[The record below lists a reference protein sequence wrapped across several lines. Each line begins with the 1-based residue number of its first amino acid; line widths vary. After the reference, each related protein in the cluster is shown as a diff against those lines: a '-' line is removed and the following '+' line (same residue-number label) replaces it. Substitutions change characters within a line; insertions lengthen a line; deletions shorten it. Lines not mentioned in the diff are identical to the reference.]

1 MLRGIRA
8 LLSPLFLNLLVCV
21 PLIAAAQSWP
31 AKPVRVV
38 LGYSTGGTADNL
50 GRMMTE
56 KLSAALGQSV
66 LIDNRPGA
74 SGNIAA
80 QIVAKAPPDGYTVL
94 FGCTAEMS
102 INQHLMKD
110 MGFNGEADFA
120 PVVLV
125 HNVPLGLI
133 VSAKS
138 SYASLKDIID
148 AARRE
153 PGKLSFANSG
163 TGSPAHLAVEMLT
176 FRSGV
181 SMVQVPYKGAAPAMV
196 DLLGGRIDAYFL
208 GLPGVMPHVK
218 SGAVRLL
225 AVSTAQ
231 RAASLPDTPTVAE
244 QAGIAGFN
252 FSLWGGFLVP
262 AGTPPE
268 IVARLNREVLQVI
281 TQPDMRTRMA
291 AEGSEVV
298 RTSPQDFG
306 RFVQDEAKKYADIAR
321 AANLQRQ

>member
-1 MLRGIRA
+1 MLNLVCRLLAMA
-8 LLSPLFLNLLVCV
+8 LLAPLA
-21 PLIAAAQSWP
+21 AAAQSWP
-31 AKPVRVV
+31 QKPIRIV

-80 QIVAKAPPDGYTVL
+80 QIVSKAPADGYTIL

-110 MGFNGEADFA
+110 MGFNADTDFV
-120 PVVLV
+120 PIVLT

-138 SYASLKDIID
+138 PYQSVKDLIE
-148 AARRE
+148 AAKRE

-176 FRSGV
+176 LRSGTN
-181 SMVQVPYKGAAPAMV
+181 MVQVPYKGAAPALV

-208 GLPGVMPHVK
+208 GLPGVMPQVK
-218 SGAVRLL
+218 SGNVRLL
-225 AVSTAQ
+225 AVSTTQ
-231 RAASLPDTPTVAE
+231 RAGSLPDMPTVGE
-244 QAGIAGFN
+244 QTGIAGYN
-252 FSLWGGFLVP
+252 FSLWGGFLAPV
-262 AGTPPE
+262 GTPAE
-268 IVARLNREVLQVI
+268 VIARLNKEVLEVI
-281 TQPDMRTRMA
+281 TQSEMRARMA
-291 AEGSEVV
+291 AEGSDVV
-298 RTSPQDFG
+298 RTTPQEFG
-306 RFVQDEAKKYADIAR
+306 RFVQTESKKYADVAK
-321 AANLQRQ
+321 AANLQRR

>member
-1 MLRGIRA
+1 MLRRILAA
-8 LLSPLFLNLLVCV
+8 LISLFLSL
-21 PLIAAAQSWP
+21 PAAAQSWP

-56 KLSAALGQSV
+56 KLSGALGQSV

-80 QIVAKAPPDGYTVL
+80 QIVAKAAPDGYTVL

-133 VSAKS
+133 VSARS
-138 SYASLKDIID
+138 SYATLKDIID

-163 TGSPAHLAVEMLT
+163 SGSPAHLAVEMLT
-176 FRSGV
+176 LRSGV

-231 RAASLPDTPTVAE
+231 RAGSLPDTPTVAE

-306 RFVQDEAKKYADIAR
+306 RFVQDETKKYADIAR